1 MKKSQGLFLDKNKAL
16 MEWKKAGLDI
26 IQTGTESDQTEAGAK
41 KTLVDPCRQPME
53 LSQTVPGHIADSP
66 NKE

>member
-1 MKKSQGLFLDKNKAL
+1 

-26 IQTGTESDQTEAGAK
+26 IQTGTESDQTEAGSK